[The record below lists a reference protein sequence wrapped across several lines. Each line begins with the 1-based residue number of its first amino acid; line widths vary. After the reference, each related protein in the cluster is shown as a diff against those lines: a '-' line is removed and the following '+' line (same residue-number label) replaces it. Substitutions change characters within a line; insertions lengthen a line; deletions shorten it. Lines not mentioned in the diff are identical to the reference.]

1 MKQNIVTKT
10 GYESLSE
17 EDLIKELKNNIRLI
31 HFIKNP
37 SEQIQLTA
45 VSQNGL
51 SIVLFE
57 NPSEKVQ
64 IAAIENNPIAI
75 RYIEKPNQDIQLEAI
90 TRNHHVCNLING
102 MTKQTKRLAL
112 NIEKQIKKSK

>member
-1 MKQNIVTKT
+1 MAA
-10 GYESLSE
+10 
-17 EDLIKELKNNIRLI
+17 IKENGYAIQFIRY
-31 HFIKNP
+31 P
-37 SEQIQLTA
+37 SEKVQLEAVKEDGNAIQY
-45 VSQNGL
+45 
-51 SIVLFE
+51 IDD
-57 NPSEKVQ
+57 PSEKVQ

-112 NIEKQIKKSK
+112 NIEKQIKESK